1 MTNHGDDCYF
11 FYYSTCT
18 KGDSCP
24 FRHCEAAIGNE
35 IVCNL
40 WEEGRCFRP
49 MCKFRH
55 FQITHNR
62 KEIACY
68 WENQPA
74 GCQKAHCAFFHEKP
88 RYIEGMFVPPDKVVN
103 KIEEA
108 PQEEPVPAQPTLPT
122 ATNPQVRGVKKS
134 ESQEPVPSPTHP
146 PVVINPADDDEDEDD
161 QFSEEGEVGVSPRKQ
176 PGGPKSDGSLNFG
189 VSTLEEIRLR
199 RALKASMKRA
209 MYSFPV
215 GDASANGGKENIQS
229 SFRLMGDAAEAV
241 VPLRRSLAE
250 RLGRVVDEEQPTS
263 QRSSKSV
270 KQRLQLPPEL
280 MAADPPATKSVK
292 QRLRLPPEL
301 MAAEPPVETKSKKPE
316 QIRIKTLE
324 EIKEEKAAK
333 SQNQKQSTDSEITIT
348 KTTTAKSSRGVK
360 RAITVKDNSIGT
372 VRTFSEILHAK
383 KKRLEEN
390 QNPSQ
395 HPTSLSEKSKD
406 QNQGKSE
413 TAASQAME
421 SVGQIK
427 VKTLEE
433 IRREKAAR
441 LQAQE
446 VQEPQQK
453 IPEDQESS
461 AKKPRLLRLK
471 VTSPS
476 QDVSQKNG
484 NITEKP
490 EEPLLSASTPARQ
503 ESSGNSI
510 KVKTFE
516 EIMREKR
523 LRKQDAE
530 EQPKPTADL
539 DPPPQKPSSPPLK
552 RKVPAK
558 ISFTPDSSTTSE
570 SVVHQATPAPLTAVA
585 SKDNEADSHPQ
596 KPISKATASP
606 SKTVTPRTRTNV
618 QTSQETPKNTKVKP
632 KLNVKPSVVK
642 PAAQLKPG
650 QKRKGPQRS
659 AVAAVKPLNSSAK
672 QRTDTQVSS
681 VSSDSAQSSDFL
693 CTVTSSDSACKPSPL
708 PPAPEPPVPD
718 TSTVTQSRSLK
729 SPTPAKSRRSSVAVS
744 RNSSSSTAPTSA
756 VDEFEDLIS
765 EFTTDDALDD
775 SVDPALGEDDLL
787 QELSEMIDS

>member
-11 FYYSTCT
+11 YYYSTCT

-24 FRHCEAAIGNE
+24 FRHCEAAVGNE

-74 GCQKAHCAFFHEKP
+74 GCQKQHCAFFHEKP
-88 RYIEGMFVPPDKVVN
+88 RYIEGLYVPPDKGV
-103 KIEEA
+103 KKTEEA
-108 PQEEPVPAQPTLPT
+108 PQEEPLPAQPTLPT
-122 ATNPQVRGVKKS
+122 ASNPQVRGVKKN

-176 PGGPKSDGSLNFG
+176 PGGPKSEGSLNFG

-199 RALKASMKRA
+199 RALKASMKRSL
-209 MYSFPV
+209 YS

-229 SFRLMGDAAEAV
+229 SFRQMRDDDE

-250 RLGRVVDEEQPTS
+250 RLGRVVDEEQPAVPCL
-263 QRSSKSV
+263 RSSKSV

-280 MAADPPATKSVK
+280 ITAEPPASKSVK
-292 QRLRLPPEL
+292 QRLRLPPSMIE
-301 MAAEPPVETKSKKPE
+301 AEPPVETNLKKPE

-324 EIKEEKAAK
+324 EIKQEKAAK
-333 SQNQKQSTDSEITIT
+333 SQIPTEKTTSEISFT
-348 KTTTAKSSRGVK
+348 KTVTTKNPKAVK
-360 RAITVKDNSIGT
+360 RSITVKDNCIGN
-372 VRTFSEILHAK
+372 VRTFSEVLHAK
-383 KKRLEEN
+383 KKRQEEN
-390 QNPSQ
+390 QK
-395 HPTSLSEKSKD
+395 LSKPLNEKSKD
-406 QNQGKSE
+406 KNLGKSE
-413 TAASQAME
+413 TAGPPVKE
-421 SVGQIK
+421 SVGEIK

-441 LQAQE
+441 LQE
-446 VQEPQQK
+446 QEPQEK
-453 IPEDQESS
+453 SPENQESN

-471 VTSPS
+471 KVTSQTG
-476 QDVSQKNG
+476 QDLTQKNE
-484 NITEKP
+484 NIPEKP
-490 EEPLLSASTPARQ
+490 EEHLQSAPAPAPQ
-503 ESSGNSI
+503 QSSGNSI

-523 LRKQDAE
+523 EKRLRQQDTE
-530 EQPKPTADL
+530 EQPKATSEP
-539 DPPPQKPSSPPLK
+539 PPPQKPSSPALK
-552 RKVPAK
+552 RKVPTK
-558 ISFTPDSSTTSE
+558 ISFTADSSTTSE
-570 SVVHQATPAPLTAVA
+570 SVLHQPKAPLAPVINA
-585 SKDNEADSHPQ
+585 SSKDSEADSHPQ
-596 KPISKATASP
+596 KPVAKDTASP
-606 SKTVTPRTRTNV
+606 SKTVTPQRRTNV
-618 QTSQETPKNTKVKP
+618 QTTQETAKDTKVKP

-642 PAAQLKPG
+642 PTAQLKPG
-650 QKRKGPQRS
+650 QKRKGPGRS
-659 AVAAVKPLNSSAK
+659 AVAAVKPLNSTSK
-672 QRTDTQVSS
+672 QSTGGQVLSS
-681 VSSDSAQSSDFL
+681 GSPNTAQSSDFL
-693 CTVTSSDSACKPSPL
+693 CTVTSSDSACVTSPVSQTPEL
-708 PPAPEPPVPD
+708 PAPD

-729 SPTPAKSRRSSVAVS
+729 SPTPAKGRKSSVTAS
-744 RNSSSSTAPTSA
+744 RSSSSSAAAPSA

-765 EFTTDDALDD
+765 EFTTDDTLDD

-787 QELSEMIDS
+787 QELSDMIDS